1 MYSFPVTRSFLFPRF
16 GIETKVT
23 ASKSIAVVMLH
34 GDCNMHCRFCITDS
48 HVEAM
53 SQDAYERALSHLEVE
68 GFRNI
73 VIGGGEPFCWQG
85 GVRHAAESAKS
96 RGFYVQVGTNG
107 ILMPDRDVYHH
118 CIDRYVLPLDAAD
131 AAGHDSLRS
140 IPGGTESHHALI
152 LRRLAQ
158 VRDWGYSVTVSTVV
172 SRKNLEH
179 IVVIGD
185 LLADY
190 VAGGGCLHAW
200 HLYCFV
206 PRGRGGSRA
215 AAALGISRDEFN
227 EAAGRVHAQHYPYV
241 VFKRPDMRHSATVDF
256 FWQENGGLRA
266 GSEVWGKSSQRPLL
280 SGVE

>member
-1 MYSFPVTRSFLFPRF
+1 
-16 GIETKVT
+16 
-23 ASKSIAVVMLH
+23 MLH

-48 HVEAM
+48 RVEAM
-53 SQDAYERALSHLEVE
+53 SADDYDRALSRLEEE
-68 GFRNI
+68 GFQNI

-85 GVRHAAESAKS
+85 GLRHAAESAKS

-107 ILMPDRDVYHH
+107 ILIPDQDGYHH

-140 IPGGTESHHALI
+140 FPGGSGSHHALI
-152 LRRLAQ
+152 LRRLTQ

-172 SRKNLEH
+172 SRKNLED
-179 IVVIGD
+179 IVSIGD

-190 VAGGGCLHAW
+190 VSGGGCLHAW

-241 VFKRPDMRHSATVDF
+241 IFKRPDMRHSATVDF
-256 FWQENGGLRA
+256 FWQEGGHLRV
-266 GSEVWGKSSQRPLL
+266 GSEVWGRPLERTMF